1 MNTRKLL
8 YASWLVSIV
17 AVALAVVVTWTVVRV
32 SLKRQH
38 SMELKKVTE
47 AKKLTSQAYW
57 IAWHNCDIPKENEDL
72 VTVRTLIL
80 LFEKRQLLDEASQ
93 LVELEPNS
101 LYAGQ
106 VLHSI
111 GVDTAEE
118 YFLFAEEVMD
128 NMTSSYEKLGVPGVI
143 FPGREIHESDDFN
156 QFIEMSILQPASERL
171 ILYGD

>member
-1 MNTRKLL
+1 M
-8 YASWLVSIV
+8 
-17 AVALAVVVTWTVVRV
+17 
-32 SLKRQH
+32 
-38 SMELKKVTE
+38 
-47 AKKLTSQAYW
+47 
-57 IAWHNCDIPKENEDL
+57 
-72 VTVRTLIL
+72 
-80 LFEKRQLLDEASQ
+80 LDEASQ

-128 NMTSSYEKLGVPGVI
+128 NLTAGYEELGVPGVI
-143 FPGREIHESDDFN
+143 FPGREIHKSDAFKK
-156 QFIEMSILQPASERL
+156 FIEMSILQPSSERL